1 MSGVRIGI
9 DFDNTIICYDKV
21 FADVARRRA
30 LVPDGWT
37 GLKTDVR
44 DHLRSR
50 PGGELAWQGLQG
62 FVYGKGIGG
71 AEIFPGVREF
81 LAACRQAGS
90 SVYIV
95 SHKTR
100 FGHQDPDRV
109 DLREAARGWLKDVG
123 LIDAIDAALAAGD
136 VYFEDTLAAKVERL
150 ARLELDI
157 FIDDLVDVF
166 EQPHFP
172 KATRS
177 ILFTR
182 SQPPHPGHCE
192 PIATWADI
200 RRGVFAE

>member
-21 FADVARRRA
+21 FADVARQRA

-50 PGGELAWQGLQG
+50 PGGELSWQGLQG
-62 FVYGKGIGG
+62 FVYGRGIGG

-81 LAACRQAGS
+81 LAACRKTGS

-109 DLREAARGWLKDVG
+109 DLREAARGWLKGAG
-123 LIDAIDAALAAGD
+123 LIDARDSALAAGD
-136 VYFEDTLAAKVERL
+136 IYFEDTLAAKVDRL
-150 ARLELDI
+150 ASLKLDV

-172 KATRS
+172 KAIRS
-177 ILFTR
+177 ILFTQ

-200 RRGVFAE
+200 RRGVFAT

>member
-1 MSGVRIGI
+1 VSGVRIGI

-21 FADVARRRA
+21 FAVVARQRG
-30 LVPDGWT
+30 LVPEGWE

-50 PGGELAWQGLQG
+50 AGGELAWQGLQG

-71 AEIFPGVREF
+71 AEIYPGVREF
-81 LAACRQAGS
+81 LAACKQAGS
-90 SVYIV
+90 KVFIV

-100 FGHQDPDRV
+100 FGHQDPDRT
-109 DLREAARGWLKDVG
+109 DLRDAARSWLRG
-123 LIDAIDAALAAGD
+123 ARLIDAADAALAIGD

-150 ARLELDI
+150 ASLELDV

-182 SQPPHPGHCE
+182 AQPPHPEHCK
-192 PIATWADI
+192 PLATWADI
-200 RRGVFAE
+200 RREVLAA

>member
-21 FADVARRRA
+21 FAVAARQRG
-30 LVPDGWT
+30 LVPEGWD

-44 DHLRSR
+44 DYLRSR
-50 PGGELAWQGLQG
+50 AGGELAWQGLQG

-71 AEIFPGVREF
+71 ADIYPGVREF
-81 LAACRQAGS
+81 LAACRKADAG
-90 SVYIV
+90 VFIV
-95 SHKTR
+95 SHKTQ

-109 DLREAARGWLKDVG
+109 DLREAARGWLRGAG
-123 LIDAIDAALAAGD
+123 LIDAADAALVAGNI
-136 VYFEDTLAAKVERL
+136 YFEATLAAKVERL
-150 ARLELDI
+150 ASLQLDI

-172 KATRS
+172 KTTRS
-177 ILFTR
+177 ILFTQ
-182 SQPPHPGHCE
+182 SPPPYPDHCE

-200 RRGVFAE
+200 HRGVFAQ

>member
-1 MSGVRIGI
+1 MRIGI

-21 FADVARRRA
+21 FAAVARQRG
-30 LVPDGWT
+30 LVPEGWA

-44 DHLRSR
+44 DFLRSR

-71 AEIFPGVREF
+71 AEIYPGVREF
-81 LAACRQAGS
+81 LASCRKAGA

-95 SHKTR
+95 SHKTQ
-100 FGHQDPDRV
+100 FGHQDPDHT
-109 DLREAARGWLKDVG
+109 DLREAARGWLRGAG
-123 LIDAIDAALAAGD
+123 LIDAADAAVAAGN
-136 VYFEDTLAAKVERL
+136 VYFEDTMAAKVERL
-150 ARLELDI
+150 ASLDLDI

-177 ILFTR
+177 ILFTQSR
-182 SQPPHPGHCE
+182 PPHPVHCK
-192 PIATWADI
+192 PLATWADI
-200 RRGVFAE
+200 SRGVFAP

>member
-21 FADVARRRA
+21 FALVARQRG
-30 LVPDGWT
+30 LVPEGWE
-37 GLKTDVR
+37 GLKTEVR
-44 DHLRSR
+44 DYLRSR
-50 PGGELAWQGLQG
+50 AGGELAWQGLQG

-71 AEIFPGVREF
+71 AEIYPGVHEF
-81 LAACRQAGS
+81 LAACRKAGA

-95 SHKTR
+95 SHKTQ

-109 DLREAARGWLKDVG
+109 DLREAARGWLRSAG
-123 LIDAIDAALAAGD
+123 LIDAADAALATGNI
-136 VYFEDTLAAKVERL
+136 YFEDTLAAKVERL
-150 ARLELDI
+150 ASLQLDI

-177 ILFTR
+177 ILFTQSR
-182 SQPPHPGHCE
+182 PPHPVHCE
-192 PIATWADI
+192 PVATWADI
-200 RRGVFAE
+200 HRGVFAE

>member
-21 FADVARRRA
+21 FAAVARQRG
-30 LVPDGWT
+30 LVPDGWE
-37 GLKTDVR
+37 GLKTDLR

-50 PGGELAWQGLQG
+50 AGGELAWQELQG

-71 AEIFPGVREF
+71 AEIYPGVREF
-81 LAACRQAGS
+81 LAACRQAGAKVS
-90 SVYIV
+90 IV

-100 FGHQDPDRV
+100 FGHQDPDRI
-109 DLREAARGWLKDVG
+109 DLRDAARSWLREAS
-123 LIDAIDAALAAGD
+123 LIDAGDAALAIGD

-150 ARLELDI
+150 ASLKLDV

-177 ILFTR
+177 ACSVR
-182 SQPPHPGHCE
+182 GGE
-192 PIATWADI
+192 AATA
-200 RRGVFAE
+200 

>member
-21 FADVARRRA
+21 FAAVARQRG
-30 LVPDGWT
+30 LVPEGWV

-44 DHLRSR
+44 DLLRSR
-50 PGGELAWQGLQG
+50 AGGELAWQGLQG

-71 AEIFPGVREF
+71 AEIYPGVREF
-81 LAACRQAGS
+81 LASCRKTGT

-95 SHKTR
+95 SHKTQ
-100 FGHQDPDRV
+100 FGHQDPERV
-109 DLREAARGWLKDVG
+109 DLREAARGWLKGAG
-123 LIDAIDAALAAGD
+123 LIDVAEAALAAGD

-150 ARLELDI
+150 ASLKLDI

-172 KATRS
+172 RATRS
-177 ILFTR
+177 ILFTQSR
-182 SQPPHPGHCE
+182 PPHPGHCE
-192 PIATWADI
+192 PIATWAGI
-200 RRGVFAE
+200 SRGVFAQ